1 MRTIATYSST
11 GHMLSGADT
20 DNDPFHDPL
29 ILGIGIAIVA
39 VTLVMLA
46 MGGVYY
52 WGELYGAP
60 SWGAHSFPP
69 PAIY

>member
-1 MRTIATYSST
+1 
-11 GHMLSGADT
+11 L

-29 ILGIGIAIVA
+29 ILGIGIAVIV
-39 VTLVMLA
+39 VTLAMIA

-60 SWGAHSFPP
+60 SWGAHSFPL